1 MKQIKTLSLA
11 EAEIIIQA
19 AREKATIL
27 QSPSNI
33 AVVDANG
40 FLLAHVRMDDA
51 QLPSIE
57 HSINKA
63 KTSAYFK
70 KETVELKSDAEPKG
84 ELYGLNNT
92 LDNTVIVFAGGVP
105 VIFDGE
111 VVGAVG
117 VSGGTADQ
125 DEEIAKYAAMAKI

>member
-27 QSPSNI
+27 HSPSNI

-40 FLLAHVRMDDA
+40 FLLAHIRMDDA

-84 ELYGLNNT
+84 DLYGLNNT

-125 DEEIAKYAAMAKI
+125 DEEIAKYAALTKI

>member
-1 MKQIKTLSLA
+1 
-11 EAEIIIQA
+11 
-19 AREKATIL
+19 
-27 QSPSNI
+27 
-33 AVVDANG
+33 
-40 FLLAHVRMDDA
+40 MDDA

-84 ELYGLNNT
+84 DLYGLNNT

-105 VIFDGE
+105 VIFDG
-111 VVGAVG
+111 
-117 VSGGTADQ
+117 
-125 DEEIAKYAAMAKI
+125 

>member
-40 FLLAHVRMDDA
+40 FLLAHIRMDDA
-51 QLPSIE
+51 QLPSIK

-70 KETVELKSDAEPKG
+70 KETIDLKGDAEPKG

-111 VVGAVG
+111 VVCAVG